1 MKKHI
6 KKHNKILITGA
17 AGFIGFHLAEKLL
30 LRGHSV
36 VGVDQINDYYD
47 VYLKYDRLKYSGI
60 DIDKEME
67 RGVTSLKHKDY
78 KFYKCSIEEKE
89 SLDKIF
95 KKEKPDAVCNLA
107 AQAGVRYSI
116 ENPDVYIQ
124 SNIVGFQNLIDT
136 SKKYGVKNFSYA
148 SSSSVYGGNED
159 LPFSEKDNVDNPIS
173 LYAATKKSNEL
184 VAFTYSHLFKIKTTG
199 LRFFTVYGPWGRP
212 DMAYFLF
219 VKALFCEESI
229 DVFNHGN
236 MLRDFTYIDDIIEG
250 VVNVI
255 ENPAVAPK
263 NKSKSN
269 PTCAPYEI
277 YNIGNNNPVKLMDF
291 ISSIEKKIGK
301 NFTINF
307 KEPQPGDVPATYAN
321 IDKLT
326 TAFNFKPSTSIDI
339 GISRFIDW
347 YIEYYKIKL

>member
-1 MKKHI
+1 M
-6 KKHNKILITGA
+6 KILITGT
-17 AGFIGFHLAEKLL
+17 AGFIGFHLSERLL
-30 LRGHSV
+30 LNGHSV
-36 VGVDQINDYYD
+36 VGIDQINDYYD
-47 VYLKYDRLKYSGI
+47 VNLKYDRLIYSGI
-60 DIDKEME
+60 DIAKELE
-67 RGVTSLKHKDY
+67 GGVVSSKSKSY
-78 KFYKCSIEEKE
+78 IFYKCSLEDKE

-107 AQAGVRYSI
+107 AQAGVRYSL
-116 ENPDVYIQ
+116 ENPDAYIQ

-136 SKKYGVKNFSYA
+136 SIKYGVKNFSYA

-184 VAFTYSHLFKIKTTG
+184 VAYTYSHLFKIRTTG

-212 DMAYFLF
+212 DMALFLF
-219 VKALFCEESI
+219 VKALFSEESI

-250 VVNVI
+250 VTNVI
-255 ENPAVAPK
+255 ENPAKFPK
-263 NKSKSN
+263 KKSKSN

-307 KEPQPGDVPATYAN
+307 KELQPGDVSATYAN
-321 IDKLT
+321 IDKLNSV
-326 TAFNFKPSTSIDI
+326 FNFKPSTSIDD
-339 GISRFIDW
+339 GISKFIEW
-347 YIEYYKIKL
+347 YLNYYKIRGI